1 MGIADKLSV
10 PDEWHRRRLRARRER
25 PRHGS
30 AAEERDELPPL
41 HSIARRRGR
50 AACGSRPLLCG
61 GLRRRLP
68 RDEFP
73 AVRRFCP
80 GVEEHEF
87 QAARLAVDLSLDR
100 RAAGDQ
106 RLSSRA
112 RISLSL
118 LIARPPLQFHHA
130 LRACCAFMCGW
141 PPLGK
146 RSLGVQRRGRLQ
158 SCVRPVGA
166 VRVDCWP

>member
-80 GVEEHEF
+80 GVEEHEL
-87 QAARLAVDLSLDR
+87 QAAPSAPRDSPNETLWKVSPSSAETSSLRLD
-100 RAAGDQ
+100 
-106 RLSSRA
+106 
-112 RISLSL
+112 
-118 LIARPPLQFHHA
+118 
-130 LRACCAFMCGW
+130 
-141 PPLGK
+141 
-146 RSLGVQRRGRLQ
+146 
-158 SCVRPVGA
+158 VGG
-166 VRVDCWP
+166 